1 MINAP
6 ADPAWTLA
14 LRFEEFNV
22 SGSAAVADIDPYEAA

>member
-6 ADPAWTLA
+6 VAPAWTPA
-14 LRFEEFNV
+14 QRFEEVNV